1 MKVALL
7 NHGCAKNLVDS
18 ELMLGLLAKRGYEVT
33 LDEND
38 ADIVVINTCSF
49 IHDAEKESVQAILQM
64 AQDGKKIVVTGCL
77 PQKYKGELKKAI
89 PEIAGMV
96 GTSDINEI
104 VGVVDQVANNKKYVA
119 KVSDKPE
126 YIYPENIERQ
136 QITVG
141 ASSYIKIA
149 DGCNYHCGYCIIPQ
163 LRGEYHSRTIENVVK
178 EAKELVAKR
187 VTEIVLI
194 AHDTTSY
201 GIDLYGKQALPQL
214 LEELNKIEGLGWI
227 RIMYAYPSQ
236 ITDELID
243 AIANLDKVVKYIDLP
258 LQHCNAEIL
267 RAMRRPVMD
276 YEKLIAKIR
285 DRIPDVTIRTAF
297 IVGYPGETDEQF
309 DELYEFVKRTRFEKM
324 GVFEYSR
331 EKNTVSYSMT
341 EQVPAKI
348 KKQRH
353 KKLMTLQQK
362 ISDEIN
368 RSYVG
373 KILPC
378 MVEGYTDDG
387 VVLLRSQHDAP
398 EIDGM
403 VYGSSDAPVVPGDIE
418 SVMIERSDE
427 YDLFGTI
434 LAQ

>member
-1 MKVALL
+1 M
-7 NHGCAKNLVDS
+7 
-18 ELMLGLLAKRGYEVT
+18 
-33 LDEND
+33 
-38 ADIVVINTCSF
+38 
-49 IHDAEKESVQAILQM
+49 Q
-64 AQDGKKIVVTGCL
+64 
-77 PQKYKGELKKAI
+77 
-89 PEIAGMV
+89 
-96 GTSDINEI
+96 
-104 VGVVDQVANNKKYVA
+104 
-119 KVSDKPE
+119 
-126 YIYPENIERQ
+126 
-136 QITVG
+136 
-141 ASSYIKIA
+141 
-149 DGCNYHCGYCIIPQ
+149 
-163 LRGEYHSRTIENVVK
+163 
-178 EAKELVAKR
+178 
-187 VTEIVLI
+187 
-194 AHDTTSY
+194 DTTSY

-276 YEKLIAKIR
+276 YEKLITKIR

-331 EKNTVSYSMT
+331 EKNTVSYSMI

-403 VYGSSDAPVVPGDIE
+403 VYASSDAPVVPGDIE